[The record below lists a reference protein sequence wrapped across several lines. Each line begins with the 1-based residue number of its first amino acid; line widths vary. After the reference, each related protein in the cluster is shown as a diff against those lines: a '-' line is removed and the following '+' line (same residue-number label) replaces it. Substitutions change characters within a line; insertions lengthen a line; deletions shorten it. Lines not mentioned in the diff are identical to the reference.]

1 MDNAEQA
8 IELIDTKGAA
18 KDVFHQ
24 ENAKRSSMVYL
35 DDDDD
40 AKDVFHQE
48 NAKRSSMVY
57 LDDDDDDDDTM
68 KLNVVRRRNKNAE
81 AKNEIDETSTINVVV
96 SNHKKNGKAIDFPVS
111 SSHVGCCACVKRLCC
126 HGLTDTDD
134 LILRQER
141 ERLDKHLD
149 KEDEILDGKDNCMM
163 LFGEA
168 SLFLFKVPKC
178 CDTCC
183 QHPTMK
189 WTYFVLQ
196 MLIIS
201 SFFLFSLI
209 LPLSF
214 RASCANS
221 PTMYST
227 SAGNFYCSPVQ
238 DQLRHSQ
245 YTKNITGYAGVFI
258 FFIFFLF
265 FPLLYHIH

>member
-40 AKDVFHQE
+40 
-48 NAKRSSMVY
+48 
-57 LDDDDDDDDTM
+57 DDDI
-68 KLNVVRRRNKNAE
+68 KLNVVRRRYKN
-81 AKNEIDETSTINVVV
+81 AKNEIDE
-96 SNHKKNGKAIDFPVS
+96 KPKNGKAVDFPVS

-214 RASCANS
+214 RASCADS
-221 PTMYST
+221 PMMFST
-227 SAGNFYCSPVQ
+227 SAGNFYCTPVQ

-245 YTKNITGYAGVFI
+245 YTKNITGYAGLFI

-265 FPLLYHIH
+265 FPLLNHIH